1 MLHFPFKVVENT
13 PISFTPNNH
22 KISAAGAGGGGGQV
36 IGPSRHHFSAAP
48 PSHLNATPADGFTE
62 VSLEVTTLHSEDQ
75 RPLSKVF
82 GGVTPIYKPCSWI
95 HTHIWQK
102 GAARLLRPFRFSQN
116 RFQDLHL
123 LLQLK
128 NTRHIHSASKLK
140 RNSLFPSWLCTEWGW
155 GQKSRLTE
163 CLGKKTHGPP
173 AEVMFWNMHQIL
185 FPKTTAKGS
194 FEKCTVIKD
203 C

>member
-22 KISAAGAGGGGGQV
+22 KTSAAGAGRGGQV

-48 PSHLNATPADGFTE
+48 PSYVNATPADGFTE
-62 VSLEVTTLHSEDQ
+62 VSLKVTTLHLEDQ
-75 RPLSKVF
+75 QSLSKVF
-82 GGVTPIYKPCSWI
+82 GGITPIYKPCSWI

-102 GAARLLRPFRFSQN
+102 GAARLLRPFRFSPN
-116 RFQDLHL
+116 CFQDLHL

-128 NTRHIHSASKLK
+128 TRDIHTVPANLKGIHFSFLAVQKLGLRAEIPIDGVPREKPNSKK
-140 RNSLFPSWLCTEWGW
+140 
-155 GQKSRLTE
+155 
-163 CLGKKTHGPP
+163 P

-185 FPKTTAKGS
+185 FPTAKAS
-194 FEKCTVIKD
+194 SEKSTVIKG